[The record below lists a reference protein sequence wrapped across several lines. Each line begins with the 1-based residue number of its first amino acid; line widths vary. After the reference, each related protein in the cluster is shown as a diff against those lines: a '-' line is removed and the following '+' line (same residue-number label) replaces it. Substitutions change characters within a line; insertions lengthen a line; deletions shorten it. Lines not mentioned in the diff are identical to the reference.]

1 MATRAPA
8 KNACTC
14 VTYAGQKESELTT
27 MSERHTQQPE
37 ALRLADDLDSTSP
50 QCETWQVSAEL
61 RRLHARVQELE
72 ALRVM
77 HMEAVCA
84 VHGKACGA
92 ACNCPRVAMARM
104 SDGTLRHQDPIEQPR
119 TMGLPAEIPDSD
131 LLWRCLT
138 HGYTKAAVE
147 AMLSEHDKQVLQER
161 ATKAWAEIV
170 NEVQQK
176 GGGK

>member
-1 MATRAPA
+1 MTAPI
-8 KNACTC
+8 
-14 VTYAGQKESELTT
+14 ELAPRTDW
-27 MSERHTQQPE
+27 ERHVIDAWATVRKHNHSIPDDVLDE
-37 ALRLADDLDSTSP
+37 MKARLLAP
-50 QCETWQVSAEL
+50 VA
-61 RRLHARVQELE
+61 
-72 ALRVM
+72 RVM

-170 NEVQQK
+170 NEVQQR
-176 GGGK
+176 GGK

>member
-1 MATRAPA
+1 MT
-8 KNACTC
+8 
-14 VTYAGQKESELTT
+14 
-27 MSERHTQQPE
+27 HTSTEQPE
-37 ALRLADDLDSTSP
+37 ALRLTKVLEAYWCVEIVDIKAASR
-50 QCETWQVSAEL
+50 EL
-61 RRLHARVQELE
+61 RRLYARVQELE

-131 LLWRCLT
+131 LPWRCLT

-176 GGGK
+176 GG